1 MAHNPKVGATDEVH
15 AALAAFDRCFAAGDA
30 AALSARFSEDA
41 QLLLVHS
48 EPIEGRPA
56 ILAHWTRL
64 FSAYDTS
71 AWMVERMVVEVHADR
86 AYALSTYSETLVP
99 RHGGPSRLVNGR
111 LVLFLRRD
119 AEGAWLVTVA
129 MNAHVRPVE
138 EVSGA
143 WQKGGTP

>member
-1 MAHNPKVGATDEVH
+1 MAHNRKVSATDEVH

-30 AALSARFSEDA
+30 AGLSARFSEDA

-56 ILAHWTRL
+56 ILAHWTQL

-71 AWMVERMVVEVHADR
+71 AWMVERTLVDVHADR
-86 AYALSTYSETLVP
+86 AYALSTYSETLVS

-111 LVLFLRRD
+111 LVQFLRRD
-119 AEGAWLVTVA
+119 ADGAWMVTVA
-129 MNAHVRPVE
+129 MNAHSRPVE
-138 EVSGA
+138 EVGGA
-143 WQKGGTP
+143 